1 MKKTTLFIA
10 TCVIITLNFSSCIS
24 YQHIMDAQNL
34 TATNKSLNMNSYEFK
49 GTYSIGS
56 FSTNNITE
64 ENEKEFTL
72 KKPTY
77 RSILLK
83 VRKVFG
89 ENATF
94 SNVVWDIQKTNVLGV
109 KSEKFVSVIFDVY
122 VPKK

>member
-1 MKKTTLFIA
+1 MKKITLFIA
-10 TCVIITLNFSSCIS
+10 TFIAITLNFSSCIT
-24 YQHIMDAQNL
+24 YQHIMDAEAL
-34 TATNKSLNMNSYEFK
+34 TATNKFLDLSLYEFK

-56 FSTNNITE
+56 FSTSNLSE
-64 ENEKEFTL
+64 DNEKEFSL

-94 SNVVWDIQKTNVLGV
+94 SNVVWDIQKTNVVGI
-109 KSEKFVSVIFDVY
+109 KSERFESVIFDVY